1 MIRWRAAFRL
11 GLLCL
16 LAVLSLSLIAEFS
29 APGIAAH
36 RNALRRA
43 MLASVLGDA
52 RQLDDPV
59 SAPLQVKSTDLGSGI
74 KQVWRAG
81 RAQHVEALVL
91 EASTEDGYNG
101 RIEVLIGVLLPDT
114 MRPHSEVLAVRVTS
128 HRETPGLGDGIVR
141 ERSPWIDQFVGK
153 SLRAPA
159 SAQWAVERDGGV
171 FDTLAGATVSSR
183 ALIELTARV
192 LRFVDT
198 HANDLRTAPSGARR
212 EYVDAE

>member
-16 LAVLSLSLIAEFS
+16 LAVLGLSLIAEFS
-29 APGIAAH
+29 APGIAAQQD
-36 RNALRRA
+36 AQRRA

-59 SAPLQVKSTDLGSGI
+59 SAPLQVQSTDLGSGI

-81 RAQHVEALVL
+81 RAQHIEALVL

-101 RIEVLIGVLLPDT
+101 RIDVLIGLRLPDAT
-114 MRPHSEVLAVRVTS
+114 RPHSEVLAVRVIA
-128 HRETPGLGDGIVR
+128 HHETPGLGDGIER
-141 ERSPWIDQFVGK
+141 ERSPWIDQFVAK
-153 SLRAPA
+153 SLSTPAP
-159 SAQWAVERDGGV
+159 AQWAVQRDGGA

-192 LRFVDT
+192 LRFVDQ
-198 HANDLRTAPSGARR
+198 HADDLRDAEGGSRR